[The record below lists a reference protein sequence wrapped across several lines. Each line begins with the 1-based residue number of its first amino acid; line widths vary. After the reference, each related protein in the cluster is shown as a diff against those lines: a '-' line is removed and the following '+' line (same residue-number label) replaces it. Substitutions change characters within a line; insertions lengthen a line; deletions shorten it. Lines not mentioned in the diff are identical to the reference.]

1 MNAPIG
7 LTVLGR
13 GALSAPLFNH
23 GAPLGRIRLVEHDAQ
38 AVLIDLPPAER
49 VAAVVP
55 ALAAG
60 QFVLCPPPV
69 AFTPADLAAI
79 SDARIAGGGV
89 LLPAGELAHC
99 EAGRRGLAAIAAPTF
114 GPLRTLYLAI
124 RQPRGSGGDVLADL
138 LPEALDT
145 VLALLPGPFS
155 TFRVNAGAL
164 FVEARDTAV
173 ILLRS
178 AGDVVVTL
186 ELSRCL
192 PPTLPA
198 PGLGDVEID
207 AMGAAQAVRIVPNA
221 SALRIYRDDG
231 LSAAPWLDAPVL
243 AMLRALE
250 AAGVL
255 ALSQAIAAQALVT
268 S

>member
-1 MNAPIG
+1 MPISTPG
-7 LTVLGR
+7 L
-13 GALSAPLFNH
+13 
-23 GAPLGRIRLVEHDAQ
+23 
-38 AVLIDLPPAER
+38 
-49 VAAVVP
+49 
-55 ALAAG
+55 
-60 QFVLCPPPV
+60 
-69 AFTPADLAAI
+69 
-79 SDARIAGGGV
+79 
-89 LLPAGELAHC
+89 
-99 EAGRRGLAAIAAPTF
+99 
-114 GPLRTLYLAI
+114 
-124 RQPRGSGGDVLADL
+124 
-138 LPEALDT
+138 
-145 VLALLPGPFS
+145 
-155 TFRVNAGAL
+155 
-164 FVEARDTAV
+164 

-250 AAGVL
+250 AAVDRPTEATDGLTRAAGVL